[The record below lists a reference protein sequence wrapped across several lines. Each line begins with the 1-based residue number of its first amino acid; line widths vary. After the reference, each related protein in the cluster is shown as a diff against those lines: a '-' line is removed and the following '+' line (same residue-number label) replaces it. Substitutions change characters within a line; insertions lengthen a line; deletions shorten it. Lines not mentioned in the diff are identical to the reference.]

1 MMMLL
6 PDPGVLNTLIRD
18 RHHRLRPN
26 RAARRAA
33 GTGLRV
39 RLGRALITAGS
50 TLSGERVEMPARR
63 RSLPHGA

>member
-6 PDPGVLNTLIRD
+6 PDPGVLNTMIRD

-26 RAARRAA
+26 RAARPAA
-33 GTGLRV
+33 GFGLRV
-39 RLGRALITAGS
+39 RLGRALIAAGS

-63 RSLPHGA
+63 TTLPYGA